1 MINKTLKIILG
12 ATLLCSLSPN
22 LFAQRPTTATHI
34 ARADIMTV
42 FEHMGETIDQQI
54 RVVDIGDE
62 VNVAV
67 GILQRIGTRAEGEA
81 VNAIVHHRVTEVYY
95 VLSGSG
101 TLVTGGDISGDREFP
116 ADNISVLELIGPSG
130 SRSVTNG
137 QTKTISAG
145 DVVVIPAGVPHGFR
159 NIQDQITYL
168 SIRVDPDQVL
178 PTGYE
183 HPSLEE

>member
-1 MINKTLKIILG
+1 MKNRTLKIMLS
-12 ATLLCSLSPN
+12 ATLLCALSPN
-22 LFAQRPTTATHI
+22 LFAQRPTAATHVS
-34 ARADIMTV
+34 RADIMTV

-62 VNVAV
+62 VNVGV
-67 GILQRIGTRAEGEA
+67 GILQRKGNRTEGEV
-81 VNAIVHHRVTEVYY
+81 VNAIVHHHITEVYY

-101 TLVTGGDISGDREFP
+101 TLVTGGDISGDIEFP
-116 ADNISVLELIGPSG
+116 ADNISVVELIGPSG
-130 SRSVTNG
+130 SRTVING
-137 QTKTISAG
+137 QTRTISAG
-145 DVVVIPAGVPHGFR
+145 DVVIIPAGVPHGFR

-168 SIRVDPDQVL
+168 SVRVDPDQVL